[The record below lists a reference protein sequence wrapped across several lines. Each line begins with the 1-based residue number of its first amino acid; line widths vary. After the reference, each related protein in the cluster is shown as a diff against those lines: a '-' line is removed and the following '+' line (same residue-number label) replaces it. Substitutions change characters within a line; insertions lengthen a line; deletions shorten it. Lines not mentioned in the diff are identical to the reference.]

1 MKRQILDSRRKA
13 VMAAVGAFPGGR
25 ECAAPHLGLEAKR
38 FDNQLYENPGHRPL
52 TDEQVRQLER
62 VSGTSFLADYI
73 ASLYDGVF
81 APMPDDGPLDNLD
94 LYERSLAADVAEGKV
109 DQVIAEA
116 LKNGEI
122 DEGEIAEIIAAH
134 RVHLAARHAEVGAV
148 ITLHRKSPGR
158 QEQQ

>member
-25 ECAAPHLGLEAKR
+25 ECAAAHLGLEAKR

-62 VSGTSFLADYI
+62 ISGTSFLADYI
-73 ASLYDGVF
+73 ARLYDGVF
-81 APMPDDGPLDNLD
+81 APMPEDGQLDNLD

-109 DQVIAEA
+109 DQIIVRA
-116 LKNGEI
+116 LKDGRLTEA
-122 DEGEIAEIIAAH
+122 EIAEIIAAH

-148 ITLHRKSPGR
+148 ITLHRDKPGR
-158 QEQQ
+158 QKQK